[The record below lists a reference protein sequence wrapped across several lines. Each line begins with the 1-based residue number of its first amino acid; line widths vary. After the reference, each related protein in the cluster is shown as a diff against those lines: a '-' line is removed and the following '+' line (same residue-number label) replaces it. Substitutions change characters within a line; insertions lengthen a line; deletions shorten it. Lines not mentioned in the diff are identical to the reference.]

1 MLDREKAAN
10 IITEFLDEPIEDIVQ
25 IMGQGLV
32 NKVFKI
38 RTNSNEVILRFRDET
53 EAFEEYKKEAWCI
66 KQASNLGIP
75 VPEVLNVGKFGET
88 PYMIQSYIDGSNGEN
103 AMVDS
108 KIIWKKLG
116 EYIRIIHSIEIKG
129 FGLSMIDY
137 ENGVF
142 GDSFNPTWIEHINY
156 NISSITEVDKLI
168 SLNVYEKSQLSEI
181 RNIFSELK
189 SKKFKFGLNHSDI
202 ALRNTIVNNESE
214 IYLIDWG
221 CALAHIV
228 PYYDLLSLYKG
239 KIYSGSPNDHEIQA
253 FLDGYGITK
262 SEFEELKPDLYSIM
276 LLDAFDKLRWAIDRS
291 PSDIEAFAKYAKSV
305 LQLKLN
311 MNL

>member
-10 IITEFLDEPIEDIVQ
+10 IFAEFSDEPIEDILQ
-25 IMGQGLV
+25 IIGQGLV

-53 EAFEEYKKEAWCI
+53 EAFEEYRKEAWCI
-66 KQASNLGIP
+66 KQASNLGIH
-75 VPEVLNVGKFGET
+75 VPEVIKVDKFGET
-88 PYMIQSYIDGSNGEN
+88 PYMIQSYINGSNGQN

-108 KIIWKKLG
+108 KIIWNKLG
-116 EYIRIIHSIEIKG
+116 EYIRSIHSIEIKG

-142 GDSFNPTWIEHINY
+142 GDSFNPTWMEHINY
-156 NISSITEVDKLI
+156 NISSITEEDKLI
-168 SLNVYEKSQLSEI
+168 GLKVYEENQLSEI

-202 ALRNTIVNNESE
+202 ALRNTIINNEAE

-221 CALAHIV
+221 CALAHVV
-228 PYYDLLSLYKG
+228 PYYDLLTLFKG
-239 KIYSGSPNDHEIQA
+239 KFYSCSPSNDELQA
-253 FLDGYGITK
+253 FLEGYGISK

-291 PSDIEAFAKYAKSV
+291 PSDIEGFAKYAKSV

-311 MNL
+311 N

>member
-1 MLDREKAAN
+1 LLDIEKAAN
-10 IITEFLDEPIEDIVQ
+10 IIAEFSDEPIEDISQ
-25 IMGQGLV
+25 IIGQGLV

-38 RTNSNEVILRFRDET
+38 RTNSNEVILRFRDEAG
-53 EAFEEYKKEAWCI
+53 AFEEYRKEGWCI
-66 KQASNLGIP
+66 KQASKLGIP
-75 VPEVLNVGKFGET
+75 VPEVIRVGKFGET
-88 PYMIQSYIDGSNGEN
+88 PYMIQSYINGSNGQN

-116 EYIRIIHSIEIKG
+116 EYIRTIHSIEIQG
-129 FGLSMIDY
+129 FGLNMIDY

-156 NISSITEVDKLI
+156 NISSLTEEDKLI
-168 SLNVYEKSQLSEI
+168 SLNVYEKNQLSEI
-181 RNIFSELK
+181 MNIFSELK

-202 ALRNTIVNNESE
+202 ALRNTIINNESE

-221 CALAHIV
+221 CALAHVV
-228 PYYDLLSLYKG
+228 PYYDLLTLFKG
-239 KIYSGSPNDHEIQA
+239 KIYCGSPDDHEIQA
-253 FLDGYGITK
+253 FLEGYGISK
-262 SEFEELKPDLYSIM
+262 SEFEDLKPELYSIM
-276 LLDAFDKLRWAIDRS
+276 LLDAFDKLRWAIDKS

-311 MNL
+311 N